1 MCDFLVVIFPSCHY
15 HFSYAG
21 SIIRG
26 QQPSRGIAKALVVK
40 KCPRPFRYNRT
51 ELLPSSTQTQ
61 VTPTLL
67 VLTQLLC
74 AGASVKLACLD
85 VQNCAFHSL
94 LWFWFVILHLCS
106 GGLKGLQWNG
116 CLWL

>member
-1 MCDFLVVIFPSCHY
+1 MCDFLVVIFLSCHY

-26 QQPSRGIAKALVVK
+26 QQPSRGIAKALVK